1 MRTIPSRDQ
10 FIHQCWSLYRHI
22 QIPRQPLT
30 ECWLWQGPTNGG
42 PGNYG
47 YIYYAGRKQLA
58 HRFSWSLHN
67 QRSIPEGRVI
77 AHTCDRPNCV
87 SPYHLQMVTQQA
99 NVTDMIQKNRQGFV
113 RKLTAQD
120 CAHIRAS
127 DQPGAELARQFG
139 VSNPTI
145 TRIRKHKYK

>member
-1 MRTIPSRDQ
+1 MRLTRQTDQ
-10 FIHQCWSLYRHI
+10 FIHQCWILYRHI
-22 QIPRQPLT
+22 QIPRDPKTQ
-30 ECWLWQGPTNGG
+30 CWLWQGPSNGG

-47 YIYYAGRKQLA
+47 YIYYDRRKQLA
-58 HRFSWSLHN
+58 HRFSWSVHN
-67 QRSIPEGRVI
+67 QQSIPEGRVI

-87 SPYHLQMVTQQA
+87 SPYHLQMVTQQV

-113 RKLTAQD
+113 RKLTAED

-127 DQPGAELARQFG
+127 ARPGAELARQFG
-139 VSNPTI
+139 VSNTTI